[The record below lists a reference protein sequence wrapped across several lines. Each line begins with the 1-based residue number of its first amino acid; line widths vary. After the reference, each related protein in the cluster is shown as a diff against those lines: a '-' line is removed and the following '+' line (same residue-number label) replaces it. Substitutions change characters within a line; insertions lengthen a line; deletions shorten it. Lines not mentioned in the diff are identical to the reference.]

1 MALDQTW
8 LENPAAVRHIFA
20 EVNVYD
26 VVAATEIVLYLSSCG
41 YVTTTADVSFS
52 PILTGSFSY
61 TESMSLEG
69 GVSFSVGT

>member
-26 VVAATEIVLYLSSCG
+26 GLKLAFKWYKENL
-41 YVTTTADVSFS
+41 FQ
-52 PILTGSFSY
+52 
-61 TESMSLEG
+61 
-69 GVSFSVGT
+69 